1 MNRRNISRRLERLE
15 GQESPVG
22 TGGRMANVEYDDEVP
37 DGTLIRLPRSDRG
50 DQAPRLSQRIN
61 SSATLN

>member
-50 DQAPRLSQRIN
+50 DHVSPGQSRK
-61 SSATLN
+61 SARWSR